1 MDDAPDGSPVDFY
14 RSLPTTGEPE
24 LILSMVG
31 PRARVLDV
39 ACAAGRI
46 AIPLSA
52 LGCSVT
58 AIDIDPAMVAAL
70 PPAVE
75 GIVADATTVRLGR
88 RFDAVL
94 LLSHL
99 VNDPVAGPAF
109 VRTAAAHLA
118 ASGLVIGETYAP
130 GADPT
135 QGVGRTLRMG
145 SAHVTLVR
153 ASRTG
158 DLLEAEVRYGVAG
171 EAWTEA
177 FTARLLDEAQLSGML
192 RDGGLA
198 FGGWLDRPGWFTCR
212 AA

>member
-1 MDDAPDGSPVDFY
+1 MDDAPGSGPVDFY
-14 RSLPTTGEPE
+14 RGLPTTGEPE
-24 LILSMVG
+24 LIASLLG
-31 PRARVLDV
+31 RRATVLDV
-39 ACAAGRI
+39 GCAAGRI

-52 LGCSVT
+52 LGRSVT
-58 AIDIDPAMVAAL
+58 GIDIDPAMIAAL
-70 PPAVE
+70 PPEVE

-94 LLSHL
+94 LVSHL

-118 ASGLVIGETYAP
+118 PGGLVIGETYPP

-135 QGVGRTLRMG
+135 RGVGRTTRMG
-145 SAHVTLVR
+145 SAHVTLLR
-153 ASRTG
+153 ASRSG
-158 DLLEAEVRYGVAG
+158 DLLQAEVRYGVDDR
-171 EAWTEA
+171 AWTEV
-177 FTARLLDEAQLSGML
+177 FTARLLEETQLRTML

-198 FGGWLDRPGWFTCR
+198 FGGWLARPGWFTCR